1 MAHIS
6 SLTTASSSSAA
17 AESTFTFLNNIK
29 TLRRRRRRRRSAS
42 MDVRVGMHTDA
53 AVYPV
58 TRVVLSRYTTVRVCA
73 YNTECRRVLFF
84 FSFQTVEIETKD
96 DKSLPMIPPSNAFG
110 FTPLS
115 LALSLHY
122 AANVLYNHTSSQVFR
137 PVITL
142 HPTIQLIQWYRTVP
156 YCK

>member
-1 MAHIS
+1 
-6 SLTTASSSSAA
+6 
-17 AESTFTFLNNIK
+17 
-29 TLRRRRRRRRSAS
+29 